1 MTRASEVDCSS
12 LEKRTIPILR
22 LCLPKISNKSLEI
35 GWFTWLWKDQLLFC
49 GLQPHDWELI
59 LGKKWSSRYVWETVE
74 ERQCLNLVSLTQSC
88 EKGKVV
94 GFMKYLAGSW
104 MWWRG
109 EWQYEVLSY
118 LKMLLLKEDM
128 LVNSGK
134 FSRLPFLLFNCTGKS
149 SEHFQVWGVGSNHI
163 FVLWEVT
170 TFWLLQ
176 GELLALFNAV
186 SCA

>member
-1 MTRASEVDCSS
+1 MPWYLQYLGEKYKDKDFLLISILHLLTVNFPSIWFPSTMCICCSPFFQQWYLNHQLLPMTRASEVDCSS

-35 GWFTWLWKDQLLFC
+35 GWFTWLWKDQVLFC

-94 GFMKYLAGSW
+94 GFMK
-104 MWWRG
+104 
-109 EWQYEVLSY
+109 
-118 LKMLLLKEDM
+118 
-128 LVNSGK
+128 
-134 FSRLPFLLFNCTGKS
+134 
-149 SEHFQVWGVGSNHI
+149 
-163 FVLWEVT
+163 
-170 TFWLLQ
+170 
-176 GELLALFNAV
+176 
-186 SCA
+186 